1 MVTDIRMKLNKIESK
16 TLRQKVY
23 ELLKEKIITAEIL
36 PGQKISLRNLAVM
49 LGVSLMPVREA
60 LWQLESE
67 KVVIIQ
73 SNRHMR
79 VNNLT
84 TQEMEEAYRIRFTL
98 ETMAAKMACDLRS
111 DSDLSKVKSILL
123 ELHESI
129 KKPRL
134 YLKFNRR
141 FHFEIYRLSKSPML
155 IDIIDGLWARVG
167 PYLYLHTTERRD
179 LAVPMKFHNAMFEA
193 LIERDKRKMNRAIG
207 GDLKTAAGD
216 ILHYIESRYQKMDHS
231 GSHPI
236 TDFSQIPE
244 KRNLRGDDFDNLT
257 GRR

>member
-1 MVTDIRMKLNKIESK
+1 
-16 TLRQKVY
+16 
-23 ELLKEKIITAEIL
+23 LKEKIITAEIL

-84 TQEMEEAYRIRFTL
+84 PREMEEAYRIRLTL

-111 DSDLSKVKSILL
+111 DSDLSKVKNILL

-129 KKPRL
+129 KEPRL
-134 YLKFNRR
+134 YLKINRR

-167 PYLYLHTTERRD
+167 PYLSLHTTERRD
-179 LAVPMKFHNAMFEA
+179 LSVPMKFHNAMFEA
-193 LIERDKRKMNRAIG
+193 LVERDKRKMSRAIG

-244 KRNLRGDDFDNLT
+244 KEV
-257 GRR
+257 

>member
-1 MVTDIRMKLNKIESK
+1 MKLNKIESK

-111 DSDLSKVKSILL
+111 GSDLSNVKSILS

-129 KKPRL
+129 KEPRL
-134 YLKFNRR
+134 YLKVNRR

-155 IDIIDGLWARVG
+155 VDIIDGLWARVG

-179 LAVPMKFHNAMFEA
+179 LSVPMKFHDAMFEA
-193 LIERDKRKMNRAIG
+193 LVERDKRKMKRALG
-207 GDLKTAAGD
+207 GDLKTASGD
-216 ILHYIESRYQKMDHS
+216 ILHYIESRYQKIDHS
-231 GSHPI
+231 GSDTI

-244 KRNLRGDDFDNLT
+244 KET
-257 GRR
+257 

>member
-1 MVTDIRMKLNKIESK
+1 MKLDKIESK

-84 TQEMEEAYRIRFTL
+84 TQEMMEAYRIRLTL

-111 DSDLSKVKSILL
+111 DSDLSKVKGILL
-123 ELHESI
+123 ELQESI
-129 KKPRL
+129 KEPKL
-134 YLKFNRR
+134 YLKINRR

-155 IDIIDGLWARVG
+155 LDIIDGLWARVG
-167 PYLYLHTTERRD
+167 PYFYLHTTERRD
-179 LAVPMKFHNAMFEA
+179 LSVPMKFHQAMFEA

-207 GDLKTAAGD
+207 GDLKTASGD
-216 ILHYIESRYQKMDHS
+216 ILHYIESMYPKINNDS
-231 GSHPI
+231 SHTI
-236 TDFSQIPE
+236 TDFSQ
-244 KRNLRGDDFDNLT
+244 F
-257 GRR
+257 

>member
-1 MVTDIRMKLNKIESK
+1 MKLTKIENK

-36 PGQKISLRNLAVM
+36 PGQKISLRNLAAM
-49 LGVSLMPVREA
+49 LEVSLMPVREA

-84 TQEMEEAYRIRFTL
+84 TQEMEEAYRIRLTL
-98 ETMAAKMACDLRS
+98 ETMAAKIACDLRS
-111 DSDLSKVKSILL
+111 ASDLSKVKSVLL
-123 ELHESI
+123 ELQESI
-129 KKPRL
+129 KEPKL
-134 YLKFNRR
+134 YLKINRR

-167 PYLYLHTTERRD
+167 PYFYLHTTERRD
-179 LAVPMKFHNAMFEA
+179 LSVPMKFHNAMYEA
-193 LIERDKRKMNRAIG
+193 LIERDKRKMNRAIS
-207 GDLKTAAGD
+207 GDLKTAADD
-216 ILHYIESRYQKMDHS
+216 ILRYIDSRYQLMDHS
-231 GSHPI
+231 GSHTI

-244 KRNLRGDDFDNLT
+244 KRSLRGDDPDNLT

>member
-1 MVTDIRMKLNKIESK
+1 
-16 TLRQKVY
+16 
-23 ELLKEKIITAEIL
+23 
-36 PGQKISLRNLAVM
+36 
-49 LGVSLMPVREA
+49 
-60 LWQLESE
+60 
-67 KVVIIQ
+67 
-73 SNRHMR
+73 MR

-84 TQEMEEAYRIRFTL
+84 PQEMEEAYSIRLTL

-111 DSDLSKVKSILL
+111 DSDLSKVKNILL

-129 KKPRL
+129 KEPKL
-134 YLKFNRR
+134 YLKINRR

-155 IDIIDGLWARVG
+155 INIIDGLWARVG

-179 LAVPMKFHNAMFEA
+179 LTVPMKFHNAMFEA

-216 ILHYIESRYQKMDHS
+216 ILHYFESRYQKMDHS

-244 KRNLRGDDFDNLT
+244 K
-257 GRR
+257 